1 MFVGFCIYGATSKL
15 MYKLCG
21 YYAILLKLGYTWY
34 WGKISSELD
43 VEALNFDKR
52 VFAAG
57 YNKETY

>member
-1 MFVGFCIYGATSKL
+1 

-21 YYAILLKLGYTWY
+21 YYAILLKLGYTLY